1 MKRTQESTRPQPVD
15 PAVVDP
21 TEEGGTRQRVVDSIL
36 HHGPSTTAELAE
48 RLDLT
53 QAAIRRHLAGLT
65 ESGRVAAR
73 EQRVYGSRGRGRPA
87 KVYALTD
94 TGRESLPQAYD
105 ELAVQALSYLAKAA
119 GDSAVDTFAAERA
132 QRVEP
137 HFRRLRAEAPERD
150 TAEVLAE
157 ALRRSGYVAST
168 QPVRSG
174 TQLCFNQCPVAH
186 VAERFPQLCEAE
198 AKVFSELL
206 DAHVQQLAT
215 IAHGDGVCTTF
226 IPNIPVRYPE
236 QSTDREGA

>member
-1 MKRTQESTRPQPVD
+1 MPPVPGPGAD
-15 PAVVDP
+15 ALIAD
-21 TEEGGTRQRVVDSIL
+21 EGEGGTRQRVVDSIL
-36 HHGPSTTAELAE
+36 HHGPSTAAELAE

-53 QAAIRRHLAGLT
+53 QAAIRRHLAHLA
-65 ESGRVAAR
+65 ESGTVAAR

-94 TGRESLPQAYD
+94 TGRESLPRAYD
-105 ELAVQALSYLAKAA
+105 ELAVQALSYLARAA
-119 GDSAVDTFAAERA
+119 GDGAVDTFATERA
-132 QRVEP
+132 KQVEP
-137 HFRRLRAEAPERD
+137 HFHRLRAEAPERD

-186 VAERFPQLCEAE
+186 VAEQFPQLCEAE

-206 DAHVQQLAT
+206 DVHVQQLAT

-226 IPNIPVRYPE
+226 IPTIPVRNPE
-236 QSTDREGA
+236 HTTDRGGA